1 MKHCPQCNAEL
12 PDEAR
17 FCLHCGEKQD
27 GSQKDKAHLEGS
39 GAIAQGE
46 GAKAVGQNGI
56 LIDGN
61 VETQSGDF
69 VGRDKTITI
78 YQGSYQGETPRT
90 AEEKRHIYCQYVAQ
104 QAGALPLRGMDRAES
119 DAGTQRRALSL
130 SGVYTN
136 LDTTLT
142 LPEKAIQKMLSR
154 GVWQVENYEEKGDI
168 SPNRQQKE
176 EETRSVSAL
185 ESAILSRKLVLLGD
199 PGSGKTT
206 FVNYLTQALAQ
217 GNFDG
222 LEAWPQ
228 DERDLLP
235 IVVVLRDFYR
245 WAQTQKS
252 SPNANL
258 LWKFI
263 LHDLETKNLSFAASV
278 LDRALENGRAL
289 LLLDGLDEVPPD
301 GARLLVKDSVLAF
314 HTRYGKNRYLITCR
328 VLSYQVQKW
337 QLPKEEF
344 LSFELAPFDEQK
356 IAQFIEAWYDEVA
369 QKWRVP
375 PKRTQAL
382 TEKLMTAV
390 KRSDLARLAPNPLL
404 LTVMALVH
412 TEYGELPDSRAQ
424 LYQQAVDVLLW
435 RWEQEKSK
443 DYGGQS
449 QMMFL
454 LQQAERDSNDLL
466 DILCRLAF
474 EAHKDGGDTQ
484 DPDAVSGISQMDLLE
499 AIRKLHPES
508 SLDWAEKVVNAM
520 RLRAGL
526 LLDRDGKVFTF
537 PHRTFQEYLA
547 GTHLALMPDFPLK
560 ASELVEQGDFW
571 RVVILLAVGH
581 LAHNNRNRA
590 MPLMLV
596 NELCPEQSEDT
607 NYPWQR
613 TVIAGEALLELGVNR
628 AQDSQTGKS
637 TLKRVRARLTQMIEQ
652 SQVTARQRAEA
663 GDVLAKLGDPRF
675 DADHWHLPDDPT
687 LGFVPIPAGPF
698 LMGSDPEKD
707 PDATIANN
715 PSTKSPC
722 PTTTWPATRSP

>member
-1 MKHCPQCNAEL
+1 MSQGKGIQGKIKTIENLIRNLKEQAK
-12 PDEAR
+12 EAG
-17 FCLHCGEKQD
+17 LSEEQIQTSIAPME
-27 GSQKDKAHLEGS
+27 SQRLLLLTQLEGS

-56 LIDGN
+56 FIDGN

-69 VGRDKTITI
+69 VGRDKTINI

-206 FVNYLTQALAQ
+206 FVNYLTQAFAQ

-222 LEAWPQ
+222 LETWPQ

-390 KRSDLARLAPNPLL
+390 KRPDLARLAPNPLL

-484 DPDAVSGISQMDLLE
+484 DPDSVSGISQMDLLE
-499 AIRKLHPES
+499 AI
-508 SLDWAEKVVNAM
+508 
-520 RLRAGL
+520 
-526 LLDRDGKVFTF
+526 
-537 PHRTFQEYLA
+537 
-547 GTHLALMPDFPLK
+547 
-560 ASELVEQGDFW
+560 
-571 RVVILLAVGH
+571 
-581 LAHNNRNRA
+581 
-590 MPLMLV
+590 
-596 NELCPEQSEDT
+596 
-607 NYPWQR
+607 
-613 TVIAGEALLELGVNR
+613 
-628 AQDSQTGKS
+628 
-637 TLKRVRARLTQMIEQ
+637 
-652 SQVTARQRAEA
+652 
-663 GDVLAKLGDPRF
+663 
-675 DADHWHLPDDPT
+675 
-687 LGFVPIPAGPF
+687 
-698 LMGSDPEKD
+698 
-707 PDATIANN
+707 
-715 PSTKSPC
+715 C
-722 PTTTWPATRSP
+722 PTTIIITH